1 MQLSPKQVLSFTQA
15 THRFNLWIGAV
26 SSGKTYAS
34 LDKLV
39 ERIKNGPPGDCM
51 ILGVSRESIQRNILK
66 DLYDRMKFPVPS
78 TKVNETKLY
87 GRRVYFVGCNN
98 ERAVSSIQGST
109 LAIAYV
115 DEAPKMPY
123 PAWAMLTTRIR
134 VPGAQLLATGNPEG
148 PAHWLKKEY
157 IDKGHEMDLIHWDF
171 TLEDNPSLDPKYIRD
186 TKASLS
192 GIFYRRLILGEWAAA
207 HGAIY
212 DTFDDYNLYES
223 PKNNPD
229 YYIVGIDYGT
239 TNATAAVLC
248 AINLNLWPQISI
260 VSEYYWDSAKKGRSK
275 TDYELMMDIKDFIG
289 SRNVRTIYVD
299 PAAASLKLELRQN
312 NLPVV
317 DAKNDVILGIKIV
330 SKFIS
335 GKILVIQKG
344 CRNLIEHIQS
354 YAWDPKAADRGEDK
368 PLKVNDHLPDALRYA
383 IATEFPQGEI
393 SPSPDGNLTIDQ
405 LRRKVYGESDFLDF
419 GQGSP
424 GGYF

>member
-1 MQLSPKQVLSFTQA
+1 
-15 THRFNLWIGAV
+15 
-26 SSGKTYAS
+26 
-34 LDKLV
+34 
-39 ERIKNGPPGDCM
+39 M

-66 DLYDRMKFPVPS
+66 DLYDRMRFATPS

-123 PAWAMLTTRIR
+123 PAWAMLSTRIR

-157 IDKGHEMDLIHWDF
+157 IDRGSDMDLVHWDF
-171 TLEDNPSLDPKYIRD
+171 TLEDNPSLDAAYIKD

-212 DTFDDYNLYES
+212 DAFDEMNIYEH

-229 YYIVGIDYGT
+229 YFIVGIDYGT
-239 TNATAAVLC
+239 TNPMAAVLC
-248 AINLNLWPQISI
+248 AVNINQWPQISV
-260 VSEYYWDSAKKGRSK
+260 VSEYYWDSEKKGRSK
-275 TDYELMMDIKDFIG
+275 TDYELVKDIKEFIG
-289 SRNVRTIYVD
+289 FKNVRTIYVD
-299 PAAASLKLELRQN
+299 PSAASLKLELRQN
-312 NLPVV
+312 DLPVRE
-317 DAKNDVILGIKIV
+317 ARNDVILGIKIV

-335 GKILVIQKG
+335 GKNLVIQKG
-344 CRNLIEHIQS
+344 CRTLIEHLQS

-383 IATEFPQGEI
+383 IASEFGDGEI
-393 SPSPDGNLTIDQ
+393 SPNPDSNLPIDR
-405 LRRKVYGESDFLDF
+405 LRRKIYGEGDFLDF
-419 GQGSP
+419 GQGSQ
-424 GGYF
+424 GGYV

>member
-1 MQLSPKQVLSFTQA
+1 MILSPKQVKSYNEA

-34 LDKLV
+34 IDKLI
-39 ERIKNGPPGDCM
+39 ERIQHAPAGDCM

-66 DLYDRMKFPVPS
+66 DLYDRMGFPTPS
-78 TKVNETKLY
+78 AKVNETKLY
-87 GRRVYFVGCNN
+87 GRRIYFVGCNN

-157 IDKGHEMDLIHWDF
+157 IDRGMDIDLIHWDF
-171 TLEDNPSLDPKYIRD
+171 TLEDNPSLDEAYIRD
-186 TKASLS
+186 TKASLT

-212 DTFDDYNLYES
+212 DTFDQMNIYEH
-223 PKNNPD
+223 PKNNPS
-229 YYIVGIDYGT
+229 YRIIGIDYGT
-239 TNATAAVLC
+239 TNATAAVMC
-248 AINLNLWPQISI
+248 AITPNLWPQIQ
-260 VSEYYWDSAKKGRSK
+260 VEAEYYWDSAKKGRSK
-275 TDYELMMDIKDFIG
+275 TDYELVQDIKNFIG
-289 SRNVRTIYVD
+289 YRNIDAIYVD

-312 NLPVV
+312 NLPVI
-317 DAKNDVILGIKIV
+317 DAQNEVVLGIKIV

-335 GKILVIQKG
+335 GKNLVIQKG
-344 CRNLIEHIQS
+344 CNTLIEHLQS

-368 PLKVNDHLPDALRYA
+368 PLKQNDHICDALRYA
-383 IATEFPQGEI
+383 IASRFPHGELNH
-393 SPSPDGNLTIDQ
+393 PDENRSIDQ
-405 LRRKVYGESDFLDF
+405 IRREVYGDNSLGFLT
-419 GQGSP
+419 P
-424 GGYF
+424 NTGGYF

>member
-1 MQLSPKQVLSFTQA
+1 MILSPKQIQSYNEA

-34 LDKLV
+34 LDKLI
-39 ERIKNGPPGDCM
+39 ERIRNGPTGDCM

-66 DLYDRMKFPVPS
+66 DLYDRMGFPVPS
-78 TKVNETKLY
+78 SKVNETKLF
-87 GRRVYFVGCNN
+87 GRRIYFVGCNN

-148 PAHWLKKEY
+148 PAHWLKKDY
-157 IDKGHEMDLIHWDF
+157 IDKGQEMDLIHWDF
-171 TLEDNPSLDPKYIRD
+171 TLEDNPSLDEAYIRD

-212 DTFDDYNLYES
+212 DTFDNYNLYDS
-223 PKNNPD
+223 PKNNPN

-248 AINLNLWPQISI
+248 AITPHQWPQIN
-260 VSEYYWDSAKKGRSK
+260 VEAEYYWDSAKRGRSK
-275 TDYELMMDIKDFIG
+275 TDFELVRDLKEFIG
-289 SRNVRTIYVD
+289 YRNVRSVYVD

-312 NLPVV
+312 DLPVL
-317 DAKNDVILGIKIV
+317 DAKNEVVLGIKIV

-335 GKILVIQKG
+335 GKNLVVQRG
-344 CRNLIEHIQS
+344 CTTLREHIQS

-368 PLKVNDHLPDALRYA
+368 PLKVNDHICDALRYA
-383 IATEFPQGEI
+383 IASAFPTGELGH
-393 SPSPDGNLTIDQ
+393 PDENLTIAQ
-405 LRRKVYGESDFLDF
+405 IRQNVYGEGDKLAFN
-419 GQGSP
+419 P
-424 GGYF
+424 GGGGYY

>member
-1 MQLSPKQVLSFTQA
+1 MILSPKQVKSYQEA
-15 THRFNLWIGAV
+15 THRFNIWIGAV

-39 ERIKNGPPGDCM
+39 ERIQNAPAGDCM

-66 DLYDRMKFPVPS
+66 DLYERMGFPVPS
-78 TKVNETKLY
+78 SKTNETKLF
-87 GRRVYFVGCNN
+87 GRRIYFVGCNN

-157 IDKGHEMDLIHWDF
+157 LDKGSEMDLVHWDF
-171 TLEDNPSLDPKYIRD
+171 TLEDNPSLDEAYKRD

-212 DTFDDYNLYES
+212 DTFDKFNIYDS
-223 PKNNPD
+223 PKNNPI
-229 YYIVGIDYGT
+229 YHVVGVDYGT

-248 AINLNLWPQISI
+248 AITPNQWPQIS
-260 VSEYYWDSAKKGRSK
+260 VEAEYYWDSAKRGRSK
-275 TDYELMMDIKDFIG
+275 TDYELVKDIKEFIG
-289 SRNVRTIYVD
+289 HRNIRCVYVD

-312 NLPVV
+312 DVPVV
-317 DAKNDVILGIKIV
+317 DAKNDVVLGIKIV

-335 GKILVIQKG
+335 GKNLVIQRG
-344 CRNLIEHIQS
+344 CTTLIEHIQS

-368 PLKVNDHLPDALRYA
+368 PLKVNDHICDALRYA
-383 IATEFPQGEI
+383 IASTFPSGELNN
-393 SPSPDGNLTIDQ
+393 PDEMITIEQ
-405 LRRKVYGESDFLDF
+405 LRQKVYGENENLMGFN
-419 GQGSP
+419 QGF
-424 GGYF
+424 GGYS

>member
-1 MQLSPKQVLSFTQA
+1 M
-15 THRFNLWIGAV
+15 

-34 LDKLV
+34 LDKLI
-39 ERIKNGPPGDCM
+39 ERIRNGPTGDCM

-66 DLYDRMKFPVPS
+66 DLYDRMGFPVPS
-78 TKVNETKLY
+78 SKVNETKLF
-87 GRRVYFVGCNN
+87 GRRIYFVGCNN

-148 PAHWLKKEY
+148 PAHWLKKDY
-157 IDKGHEMDLIHWDF
+157 IDKGQEMDLIHWDF
-171 TLEDNPSLDPKYIRD
+171 TLEDNPSLDEAYIRD

-212 DTFDDYNLYES
+212 DTFDNYNLYDS
-223 PKNNPD
+223 PKNNPN

-248 AINLNLWPQISI
+248 AITPHQWPQIN
-260 VSEYYWDSAKKGRSK
+260 VEAEYYWDSAKRGRSK
-275 TDYELMMDIKDFIG
+275 TDFELVRDLKEFIG
-289 SRNVRTIYVD
+289 YRNVRSVYVD

-312 NLPVV
+312 DLPVL
-317 DAKNDVILGIKIV
+317 DAKNEVVLGIKIV

-335 GKILVIQKG
+335 GKNLVVQRG
-344 CRNLIEHIQS
+344 CTTLREHIQS

-368 PLKVNDHLPDALRYA
+368 PLKVNDHICDALRYA
-383 IATEFPQGEI
+383 IASAFPTGELGH
-393 SPSPDGNLTIDQ
+393 PDENLTIAQ
-405 LRRKVYGESDFLDF
+405 IRQNVYGEGDKLAFN
-419 GQGSP
+419 P
-424 GGYF
+424 GGGGYY